1 MDKTHFALD
10 AFLTIKG
17 IQLADGEE
25 NVVELMTCGKLYRRN
40 GVYYL
45 SYDETELTGYSGS
58 KTMLKIEKNQKITM
72 TRSGKANS
80 QLIIE
85 KGKRHQC
92 IYDTGFG
99 SLTIGVSGDAI
110 RNELGENGGTV
121 DFAYSMDMNTALT
134 SENRVIITVKE
145 SAVTC

>member
-1 MDKTHFALD
+1 MDSTHFALD

-17 IQLADGEE
+17 IQRSDGED

-40 GVYYL
+40 GVFYL

-58 KTMLKIEKNQKITM
+58 KTLLKIEKNDKITM
-72 TRSGKANS
+72 TRSGNANA

-85 KGKRHQC
+85 RGRRHQC
-92 IYDTGFG
+92 VYDTGFG
-99 SLTIGVSGDAI
+99 SMTIGVSGDKILA
-110 RNELGENGGTV
+110 ELDEKGGLI
-121 DFAYSMDMNTALT
+121 DFSYSMDMNTALT

-145 SAVTC
+145 SAVEC